1 MRQVLLTVGLV
12 GGLAEEGGELAP
24 VVLVAVA
31 AGAEPRE
38 GAGGLD
44 EGVVGV
50 EPVGGA
56 DGVVAV
62 GQHAVVH
69 VLRDNGAHVRRRHAD
84 QQRRHGRERQPR
96 RHG

>member
-1 MRQVLLTVGLV
+1 MQRRKTDRVVHNCILTVGLV
-12 GGLAEEGGELAP
+12 GGLAEEGGELAL
-24 VVLVAVA
+24 VGLVAA
-31 AGAEPRE
+31 AGAEAGE

-62 GQHAVVH
+62 GQHGVVH
-69 VLRDNGAHVRRRHAD
+69 VLRVRYNVHLG
-84 QQRRHGRERQPR
+84 H
-96 RHG
+96 